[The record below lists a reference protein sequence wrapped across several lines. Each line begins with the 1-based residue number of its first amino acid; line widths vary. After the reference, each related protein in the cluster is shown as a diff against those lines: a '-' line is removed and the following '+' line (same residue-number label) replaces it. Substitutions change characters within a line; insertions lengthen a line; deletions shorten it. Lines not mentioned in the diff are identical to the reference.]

1 MPDQKMPR
9 YPAPDEECVR
19 QGQQVFF
26 AIDRKSP
33 KHTAGDMLDGEG
45 QRLWRYQRSGTPASA
60 FARNPFGKL
69 DFVVSD
75 ASGKDVC
82 VIRQESFLPSRFSI
96 LETERKVGTIS
107 PCSILRN
114 RYRIDIKGAKTW
126 TFRLTL
132 FSVSFWGDAD
142 GDPGV
147 WVRVGPSKMEWSV
160 LLKPGSVATPLV
172 FALAFIHNEWWNYS

>member
-1 MPDQKMPR
+1 MTR
-9 YPAPDEECVR
+9 YPTPDEELVK

-33 KHTAGDMLDGEG
+33 QHSAGDILNGEG
-45 QRLWRYQRSGTPASA
+45 TRLWRYRRSGNRPPLSA
-60 FARNPFGKL
+60 GNPFGKP

-75 ASGKDVC
+75 ASDREVC
-82 VIRQESFLPSRFSI
+82 VIRRQSFLPSRFLI
-96 LETERKVGTIS
+96 LESERPVGSIS
-107 PCSILRN
+107 LGSILRN
-114 RYRIDIKGAKTW
+114 RYRIAIHGAKTW

-132 FSVSFWGDAD
+132 FTVFFWGDAD
-142 GDPGV
+142 GDPSI

-160 LLKPGSVATPLV
+160 LLKPGVVATPLT